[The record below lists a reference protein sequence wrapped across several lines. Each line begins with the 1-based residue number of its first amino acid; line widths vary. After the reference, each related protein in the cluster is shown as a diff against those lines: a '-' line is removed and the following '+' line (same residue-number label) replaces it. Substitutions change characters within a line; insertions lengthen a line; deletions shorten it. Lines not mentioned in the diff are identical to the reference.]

1 MDGGESLP
9 EEGGVELAKPASL
22 GASKKQQR
30 IADLVKEQVLGALRL
45 ELEQALEARLEQVAA
60 QPGAAPSAQPG
71 VSRASRVIPPGGA
84 SAPTQDLRAEYQ
96 RRLRALRPGDL
107 GAVLELKREFRNRG
121 LEVY

>member
-1 MDGGESLP
+1 MDGGDNLP
-9 EEGGVELAKPASL
+9 EEGGAEFAKPASL

-45 ELEQALEARLEQVAA
+45 ELEQALEARLEQLAD
-60 QPGAAPSAQPG
+60 QPGASAQPAA
-71 VSRASRVIPPGGA
+71 SRASRVIPPGGA
-84 SAPTQDLRAEYQ
+84 SAPAQDLRAEYA

-107 GAVLELKREFRNRG
+107 GAVLELKREFRHKG